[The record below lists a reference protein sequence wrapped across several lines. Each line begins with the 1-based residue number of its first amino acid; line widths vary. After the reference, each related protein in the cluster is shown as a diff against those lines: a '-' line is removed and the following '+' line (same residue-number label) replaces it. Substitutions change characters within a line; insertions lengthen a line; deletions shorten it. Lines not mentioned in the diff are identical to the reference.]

1 MAYLNRA
8 EREALLDELKALSFR
23 KAKGRLRRLD
33 AKGHM
38 AYYRNA
44 QRTGEYITCFVL
56 EGKGTRVELVETLT
70 RIEGKPVHFGPK
82 RMKPKFTFARVV
94 IEPTPE
100 NRT

>member
-1 MAYLNRA
+1 MAYLNGA
-8 EREALLDELKALSFR
+8 ERQALLDELKSLSFR

-33 AKGHM
+33 PKGQM

-44 QRTGEYITCFVL
+44 QQTGEYVTCFVL
-56 EGKGTRVELVETLT
+56 HGKGTRVELVEKLT
-70 RIEGKPVHFGPK
+70 HSDGKETHFGFN
-82 RMKPKFTFARVV
+82 RLKPKYTFSRVV